1 MQDFV
6 SGNLAV
12 LQSSTSR
19 LGGFNKQIGGRF
31 DLRTAR
37 MPIQKDGRLPAGGN
51 VAMMFTKDPVKQK
64 AAWEYIKFATGPQG
78 ATTMVKGTGYFPANT
93 IPAND
98 PSMLK
103 PFYEQNPNHLTAI
116 KQLPVLTGW
125 YAFPG
130 ENGLKV
136 TDVIK
141 DRLQTV
147 VSKEAQPEAA
157 LADMS
162 KAVQALLPR

>member
-1 MQDFV
+1 
-6 SGNLAV
+6 
-12 LQSSTSR
+12 
-19 LGGFNKQIGGRF
+19 
-31 DLRTAR
+31 
-37 MPIQKDGRLPAGGN
+37 
-51 VAMMFTKDPVKQK
+51 
-64 AAWEYIKFATGPQG
+64 
-78 ATTMVKGTGYFPANT
+78 MVKATGYFPANT

-98 PSMLK
+98 PDMLK
-103 PFYEQNPNHLTAI
+103 PFYAQNPNHLIAV

-130 ENGLKV
+130 ENGLKI

-147 VSKEAQPEAA
+147 VSKEAQPEVA

-162 KAVQALLPR
+162 KAVQALLQR